1 MKDEIRL
8 FVAATLPE
16 EIKSF
21 VQEQK
26 EKFNHPSLRPV
37 PEQNLH
43 LTLFFIGNASL
54 SNLPAI
60 KNILQNVSQ
69 THAAF
74 KLQYLCTESGPNP
87 RSPRLVWARF
97 QQHSQFEKLSRSL
110 AIALSPEENPKQKPI
125 PHITLARYKK
135 GASAPPTV
143 QLHSTDTGIS
153 LPVDSI
159 SLWRSELASPHP
171 VYTVLET
178 YSLLQNPA

>member
-26 EKFNHPSLRPV
+26 EKFNSPSLRPV

-43 LTLFFIGNASL
+43 LTLYFIGNTQL
-54 SNLPAI
+54 SNLPGI
-60 KNILQNVSQ
+60 ENTLQKISEEH
-69 THAAF
+69 TAF
-74 KLQYLCTESGPNP
+74 KLQYLCTEPGPNSQ
-87 RSPRLVWARF
+87 SPRLVWARF
-97 QQHSQFEKLSRSL
+97 QQHPQFEKLSRSL
-110 AIALSPEENPKQKPI
+110 ASALSPEENAKQKPI

-135 GASAPPTV
+135 GASAPPTAPV
-143 QLHSTDTGIS
+143 YSAESGIS
-153 LPVDSI
+153 MQVNSI
-159 SLWRSELASPHP
+159 SLWQSELASPHP

-178 YSLLQNPA
+178 YRFPA